1 MLENKYITILISIL
15 AVIAVS
21 IGIYFY
27 NKRENM
33 TCELITNS
41 DYIRKNFRSMMDS
54 PQIVRPQNR
63 VRSLMRSNQSTS
75 NNYILLAMN
84 FFNPI
89 SSNFSVDIIGENNSI
104 LYKSSSVTQDINGSL
119 ILFET
124 ETVDFSK
131 MRSLKLNN
139 FDSNQN
145 RVTRVVFGKYENND
159 ITLEPVSRCFIQY
172 DSNTKSTNI
181 VPILNGIQSLK
192 LVAQKSGKIGQL
204 VVRGDLNADI
214 TSTNITANGVTDLNN
229 LLDGTNSK
237 TQANVNVN
245 GSINLNTLRQ
255 RRQALTYV
263 DEIILRNVNGLFP
276 VIISFNYG
284 KYIFDLVYNPNV
296 ELDVY
301 NIKAQSMTP
310 IYDYD
315 INALRISFNAI
326 LTKTSEAPPEPIRTC
341 DKTNF
346 TVVDAPM
353 CENINGVWKRKQ
365 TINYQDSLCQNESKY
380 IDCPSNMIP
389 SNQTTCPIN
398 LEDLNNLQN
407 TLLEKDRIIQQLQSS
422 VSQKDSQI
430 QQLQTNTQ
438 NTTCPEQKVCPINE
452 NELLQLVNRINN
464 LESTV
469 SQKDFQIRQLQTDV
483 SNAQNITCPTSQSC
497 PISQEQYNQTV
508 SNFNNLQS
516 LLTQKDSQIQQL
528 QTNLSNAQ
536 NITCPITQ
544 EQYDQAILNFN
555 NLQSQ
560 LEQKINDYNT
570 LQDNLFNNYIDK
582 ATYDQQVASCAQD
595 ITNITQLLI
604 ECESKLNSNTP

>member
-41 DYIRKNFRSMMDS
+41 DYIRKNFSSMMDS

-326 LTKTSEAPPEPIRTC
+326 LTKTSEASSEPIRTC

-346 TVVDAPM
+346 TIVDAPM

-430 QQLQTNTQ
+430 QQLQTN
-438 NTTCPEQKVCPINE
+438 
-452 NELLQLVNRINN
+452 
-464 LESTV
+464 
-469 SQKDFQIRQLQTDV
+469 
-483 SNAQNITCPTSQSC
+483 
-497 PISQEQYNQTV
+497 
-508 SNFNNLQS
+508 
-516 LLTQKDSQIQQL
+516 
-528 QTNLSNAQ
+528 LSNAQ

-560 LEQKINDYNT
+560 LEQKINDYNI

-582 ATYDQQVASCAQD
+582 TTYDQQVASCAQD